1 MQNSLLNKN
10 LEIVECAHIQE
21 RLSTLTSV
29 SNLSYFI
36 ETNWKNR
43 FFIFNDVEI
52 EPNVFYRT
60 WICDGNYIEAIIDNS
75 DYDHDTPTVRL
86 NCYKFFPGTLFSDV
100 QDFALRL
107 KAHYV
112 NA

>member
-10 LEIVECAHIQE
+10 LEIVQSTHIME
-21 RLSTLTSV
+21 RLTTLTSV

-43 FFIFNDVEI
+43 FFIFKNDEI
-52 EPNVFYRT
+52 APGVFYRT
-60 WICDGNYIEAIIDNS
+60 WICDGCYIEAIIDNA
-75 DYDHDTPTVRL
+75 DFDHQSQSVRL
-86 NCYKFFPGTLFSDV
+86 NCYKFFPGTLFKEV
-100 QDFALRL
+100 EDFALQLR
-107 KAHYV
+107 AHYV